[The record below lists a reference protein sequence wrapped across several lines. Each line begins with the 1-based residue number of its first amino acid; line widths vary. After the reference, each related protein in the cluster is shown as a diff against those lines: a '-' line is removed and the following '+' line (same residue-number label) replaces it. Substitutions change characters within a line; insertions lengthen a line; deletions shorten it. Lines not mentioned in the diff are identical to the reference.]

1 MAHFMRC
8 AALKLSLLA
17 IQAQV
22 VDLQRILV
30 GQGPRRVPAPKTNG
44 VIRRVIKEAGVVE
57 VRAHGEAVNL
67 PRTDTGLHLEPVK
80 AQAHVGAFANIDQ
93 SSGAILQLVSPG
105 TELDPVTFIPHSD
118 FEKCRLEI

>member
-30 GQGPRRVPAPKTNG
+30 GQGTRCVPAPKTNG
-44 VIRRVIKEAGVVE
+44 AIRRVITEAGVVE

-67 PRTDTGLHLEPVK
+67 PRTDTGLYLEPVK
-80 AQAHVGAFANIDQ
+80 AQAHVGALANIDQ
-93 SSGAILQLVSPG
+93 SPRAILHLLSPES
-105 TELDPVTFIPHSD
+105 ELKPVPFIPRSD
-118 FEKCRLEI
+118 FEECCLTI